1 MGHRVGIKRRPRA
14 NIDRRPQGL
23 GLRPPPL
30 FHVSE
35 RLPQHLCVARAGADC
50 WEETAVHWR
59 RSAAVVTRHLIGHRC
74 GSRGIGIVMT
84 YAVDTS
90 VCERALQNYEPRNEA
105 NNEAR
110 SFAVRLRPNE
120 PPEDGATLVNA
131 MGNLLLR
138 TLMTIC
144 ELGKEWRDAT
154 KIPAEERWLR
164 SGAPRARRGAMSR
177 PRGRRLACRSP
188 VRESRTYALPV
199 EARCAQVC
207 VRSSQVSLILR

>member
-14 NIDRRPQGL
+14 DIDRRPQGL
-23 GLRPPPL
+23 GLRPPP
-30 FHVSE
+30 FHVGAPPATSLRCTRWSGLLGGNCGALAALGGGSDAPFDRPQV
-35 RLPQHLCVARAGADC
+35 RLTRNKNRHDLRCRHLCLR
-50 WEETAVHWR
+50 
-59 RSAAVVTRHLIGHRC
+59 
-74 GSRGIGIVMT
+74 
-84 YAVDTS
+84 
-90 VCERALQNYEPRNEA
+90 
-105 NNEAR
+105 
-110 SFAVRLRPNE
+110 VRLRPNE

-131 MGNLLLR
+131 MGNLLLG

-154 KIPAEERWLR
+154 KIPAEERLLR